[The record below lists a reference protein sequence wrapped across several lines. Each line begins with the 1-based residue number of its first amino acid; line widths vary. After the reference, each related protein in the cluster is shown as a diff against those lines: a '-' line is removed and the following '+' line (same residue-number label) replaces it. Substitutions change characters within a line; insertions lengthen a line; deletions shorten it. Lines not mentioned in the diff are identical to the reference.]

1 MVIDSAPTASPQLM
15 DPAAI
20 WCAMSCTAL
29 SPELQKRLHELAAVV
44 LGKPAASEAARQ

>member
-1 MVIDSAPTASPQLM
+1 MATPQLM

-20 WCAMSCTAL
+20 WLAMSCVAL

-44 LGKPAASEAARQ
+44 LGKPAARRAARQ